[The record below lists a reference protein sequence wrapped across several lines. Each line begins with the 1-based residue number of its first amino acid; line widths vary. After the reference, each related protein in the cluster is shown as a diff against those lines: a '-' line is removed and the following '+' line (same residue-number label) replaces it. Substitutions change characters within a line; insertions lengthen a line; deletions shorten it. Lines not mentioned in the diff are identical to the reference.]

1 MWWLIGGSSVLV
13 LFVWGY
19 WHRQQGQREWQTL
32 KRNAQSDPLKKGRWW
47 RAITLRLFG
56 HK

>member
-1 MWWLIGGSSVLV
+1 MWWLIISLLV
-13 LFVWGY
+13 LMAGLWGCFH
-19 WHRQQGQREWQTL
+19 WRLGQREWQNL
-32 KRNAQSDPLKKGRWW
+32 KRNAQSDPLKKGRWQ